1 VGDVGNL
8 AKDKLCNG
16 EPGGVMVCSED
27 PLVDEVEEDDDEEEE
42 DVEEDVAADV
52 PEEVVKEFN
61 EANKDTNNEP
71 DVDGMTIDEESAL
84 GHTSAEMPG
93 MANQTCCVCGAH
105 TSTSDARNIRKTSFA
120 I

>member
-1 VGDVGNL
+1 MGDVGNL

-27 PLVDEVEEDDDEEEE
+27 PLVDEEEE

-52 PEEVVKEFN
+52 LEEVMKEYD

-93 MANQTCCVCGAH
+93 MANQTCCVCGAR
-105 TSTSDARNIRKTSFA
+105 TSTSDA
-120 I
+120 